1 MPAGRCG
8 FMTDMYYFTI
18 ALNGE
23 ARAFRS
29 NFGYAIQAASR
40 IAGSILLQH
49 CSINSAMAWASEYIA
64 FTNKTKEATK
74 RIQIRPS
81 QFPNCTN
88 FKFVR
93 KYISGPQSIDIAKP
107 GISNNKI
114 KLYALELACG
124 KYYIGQTHD
133 VKKRL
138 HKHMSKHINQDA
150 KTPASLWTRK
160 FMPIKIVEVRLSSA
174 TTSSEAMVFENI
186 MTMEYMFVFGWR
198 NVRGGDYLSL
208 DEEIVW
214 RQIRANKTYCKPVL
228 NDANKNIEYL
238 YTPNAFFVGA
248 P

>member
-1 MPAGRCG
+1 MA
-8 FMTDMYYFTI
+8 DMFYFTI

-29 NFGYAIQAASR
+29 NFGYAIQTASR
-40 IAGSILLQH
+40 ISDSILLQH
-49 CSINSAMAWASEYIA
+49 CSIDSALAWVSEYTA
-64 FTNKTKEATK
+64 FFNITKKSNNKRQT
-74 RIQIRPS
+74 RLS
-81 QFPNCTN
+81 QFPNCAN

-93 KYISGPQSIDIAKP
+93 KYISGPQSINVVEQ
-107 GISNNKI
+107 GMSNDAI

-133 VKKRL
+133 VEKRL
-138 HKHMSKHINQDA
+138 HKHMNKHINQNA
-150 KTPASLWTRK
+150 RTPASLWTRK
-160 FMPIKIVEVRLSSA
+160 YMPIKILEIRLSNA

-186 MTMEYMFVFGWR
+186 MTMEYMFAFGWR

-214 RQIRANKTYCKPVL
+214 RQICANKTYCKPVL
-228 NDANKNIEYL
+228 NSANKTIEYL
-238 YTPNAFFVGA
+238 YTPNAFFIET